1 MPHPEDIAA
10 VVREALDVPESKRAT
25 WLRARCLGDPDLLAA
40 TERAVHEQLA
50 RTIQDDAHPAPA
62 AADRGPLPL
71 ETARAGKGLPD
82 RLGSYRV
89 LSVLGEGGMGVVYL
103 AEQDRPRRTVA
114 LKVIRPGLLTPR
126 MLRRFELETQT
137 MARLQHPGIAQVYD
151 AGAFESGLDA
161 QPYFA
166 MEFVAGRPLNA
177 YAEGSH
183 LDAAARI
190 ALFNKVCD
198 AVQHA
203 HQRGVIHR
211 DLKSSNILVTDD
223 GTPKVLDFGVA
234 KLADADDAGGL
245 TLRTDAGQIV
255 GTVPYMSPEQIAGR
269 PEDVDTRSDVYTL
282 GVVLF
287 ELLTGRLP
295 HPVGGRTL
303 VEASR
308 IIADQDA
315 PRLGSLSG
323 EFRGDLEVIVAKAI
337 DKDRDRRYQ
346 SPADLAADLTRYLAD
361 EPILARPPSTIYQL
375 RKFARRNRPVV
386 IAASAA
392 AALLVLG
399 VAGVSWQAV
408 EATRGRNLAERMRAA
423 ADEAKQVAVK
433 EAKTATEING
443 LLTEMLKSADPDVS
457 LGRDVT
463 VVEVLDSTAANL
475 GGAINDPEV
484 VAAVRSTLSASYQNL
499 NKLDKAEAQARLAL
513 DLLDHARGRDAP
525 ETLQAM
531 RNLANI
537 LADEGR
543 FDLAEPLARESL
555 DRTIALHGE
564 DAAATVD
571 PIVVLSR
578 VLHESGKMKEAADY
592 LDRGLR
598 TAEAKLG
605 ERNPEALYAMHN
617 KASALKDEG
626 RFDEAIDLFRRV
638 IRLRRDVYGPTNSQ
652 TLSSMN
658 NLAGTLQK
666 AGRNEE
672 ALDMF
677 REIHGLRLKM
687 FGENHAATLTSLSNM
702 AVCLV
707 AMKRLDEAEPLI
719 RRALEG
725 YTRVVG
731 ETHNKT
737 LITMANL
744 AYLQEDRGNLD
755 EAERLY
761 RRVIQLRTQGHNP
774 NEPELLGVMNNLA
787 MLLMSRGDAPAAES
801 EFVDLLHRADRAL
814 PKGHYYTA
822 IFANNY
828 GECLTKLGRYEQ
840 ARGVLKDSMA
850 LLEKS
855 LGADHPRVA
864 KARKRL
870 EDLEQAA
877 AGKDADGNKFTPSP
891 AAATPPAQGQP

>member
-1 MPHPEDIAA
+1 MPRSEDIASI
-10 VVREALDVPESKRAT
+10 VREALRIPEPSRAT
-25 WLRARCLGDPDLLAA
+25 WLRARCHGDPDLLAGA
-40 TERAVHEQLA
+40 ERALHEQLA
-50 RTIQDDAHPAPA
+50 RTIQDDAAPAPVA
-62 AADRGPLPL
+62 PDRPAPPIAGARP
-71 ETARAGKGLPD
+71 TAPGLPE
-82 RLGSYRV
+82 RLGNYRV

-114 LKVIRPGLLTPR
+114 LKVVRPGLLTPR

-137 MARLQHPGIAQVYD
+137 MARLQHPGIAQVHE
-151 AGAFESGLDA
+151 AGAFESGLGS

-166 MEFVAGRPLNA
+166 MEFVSGRTLNA
-177 YAEGSH
+177 YADAAG
-183 LDAAARI
+183 LDVAARI

-234 KLADADDAGGL
+234 KLSDADDAGGMS
-245 TLRTDAGQIV
+245 LRTDAGQIV

-269 PEDVDTRSDVYTL
+269 PGDVDTRSDVYTL

-315 PRLGSLSG
+315 PRLGSVSG

-346 SPADLAADLTRYLAD
+346 SPADLAADLNRYLRD
-361 EPILARPPSTIYQL
+361 EPIQARPPSAVYQL
-375 RKFARRNRPVV
+375 RKFARRHRPVV
-386 IAASAA
+386 IAGGVAL
-392 AALLVLG
+392 ALLVLG
-399 VAGVSWQAV
+399 AAGVAWQAV
-408 EATRGRNLAERMRAA
+408 EATRGRDLAERMRTA
-423 ADEAKQVAVK
+423 ADEAKQAAIK
-433 EAKTATEING
+433 EAATANEING

-463 VVEVLDSTAANL
+463 VVEVLDRTAAGL
-475 GGAINDPEV
+475 GDSINDPEV
-484 VAAVRSTLSASYQNL
+484 VAAVRSTLSATYQNL

-525 ETLQAM
+525 ETQQAV
-531 RNLANI
+531 RNLANV

-555 DRTIALHGE
+555 DCAVKQNGE
-564 DAAATVD
+564 GSTATVD
-571 PIVVLSR
+571 PLVVLSR
-578 VLHESGKMKEAADY
+578 VLHESGQMEEASGY
-592 LDRGLR
+592 LDRALR
-598 TAEAKLG
+598 IAEEKLG
-605 ERNPEALYAMHN
+605 ERHPDTLYAMHN
-617 KASALKDEG
+617 KASALKDAG

-638 IRLRRDVYGPTNSQ
+638 IRLRREVFGPTNSQ

-672 ALDMF
+672 ALGMF
-677 REIHGLRLKM
+677 REIHALRLKAL
-687 FGENHAATLTSLSNM
+687 GPDHAATLTAVSNM

-719 RRALEG
+719 RQALDG
-725 YTRVVG
+725 YTRAVG

-744 AYLQEDRGNLD
+744 AYLEEDRGNLD

-761 RRVIQLRTQGHNP
+761 RRVIDLRTRGPNP
-774 NEPELLGVMNNLA
+774 NEPELLSVMNNLA
-787 MLLMSRGDAPAAES
+787 MLLMSRGDASAAEGV
-801 EFVDLLHRADRAL
+801 FTDLLARADKAL

-828 GECLTKLGRYEQ
+828 GECLTRLGRFAQ
-840 ARGVLKDSMA
+840 ARTVLDESMKQ
-850 LLEKS
+850 LEKS

-864 KARKRL
+864 KARNRL
-870 EDLEQAA
+870 EALDLAVNAA
-877 AGKDADGNKFTPSP
+877 RGGGSTPFP
-891 AAATPPAQGQP
+891 ARP